1 MPEMDGFETVKNIR
15 SDEHLKNLQ
24 VIALTAHAMLDDK
37 HIIEQSGFDDIIT
50 KPVDVN
56 SLKIKINQAILK
68 VKKDE
73 KESNN
78 FSG

>member
-1 MPEMDGFETVKNIR
+1 
-15 SDEHLKNLQ
+15 
-24 VIALTAHAMLDDK
+24 MLDDK